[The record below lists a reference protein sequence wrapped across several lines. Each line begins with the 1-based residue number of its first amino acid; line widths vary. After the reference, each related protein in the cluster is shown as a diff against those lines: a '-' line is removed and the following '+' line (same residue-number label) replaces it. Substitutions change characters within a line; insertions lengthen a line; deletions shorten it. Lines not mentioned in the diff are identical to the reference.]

1 MDGIENRITIDPNV
15 CNGKPTIR
23 NKRIAVQTI
32 LDFLS
37 NGDEVDEILEQY
49 PTLEREDIF
58 ACLKFASDLMQ
69 NNYSIEPVVT

>member
-1 MDGIENRITIDPNV
+1 MNGIEERITINPNV
-15 CNGKPTIR
+15 CNGKPSIR

-37 NGDEVDEILEQY
+37 NGDQIDEVLKEYPSLEK
-49 PTLEREDIF
+49 EDIY

-69 NNYSIEPVVT
+69 NNYAIEPVLA